1 MPFFPYSVPGIRIAG
16 IAAAVPAE
24 SVPLSSCAD
33 RFEKDYIE
41 KFSATSAIR
50 QIRCT
55 APGQTASDL
64 CFAAA
69 ENLLNTYQIGRSEIG
84 LLVFATHSPDYRC
97 PATACVLQDRLALSS
112 ACGAFDLGLGCSAYP
127 YALLSA
133 GSLLTMSGA
142 RYALVLAGDTLT
154 KVTGK
159 RDRSTVM
166 LFGDAGSCTLLEKAE
181 GCTIRGLLKSD
192 GSGYRD
198 IIIPAGEMR
207 NPSPPCRDEETAD
220 GCTRS
225 LYDLTMNG
233 MNVFSFSIGPV
244 PKAVKEFYAATGTG
258 AADYDLFAFHQSN
271 KQIIEKIAGKIGA
284 PAEKIPLCLEEYG
297 NTSSASIP
305 LALSSALGGNHSDKP
320 LNTLFCGYGVGL
332 SIGIAAAPIR
342 PGEILPPVET
352 DAAFPAGV
360 INSLADLEED

>member
-1 MPFFPYSVPGIRIAG
+1 MSRFSYNVPGIRIAG
-16 IAAAVPAE
+16 IATAVPTR
-24 SVPLSSCAD
+24 SVPLSAFAD

-41 KFSATSAIR
+41 KFSASSAIQ
-50 QIRCT
+50 QIRCA

-69 ENLLNTYQIGRSEIG
+69 ENLLKTYQIGRSEIG

-97 PATACVLQDRLALSS
+97 PASACVLQHRLALSS
-112 ACGAFDLGLGCSAYP
+112 VCGAFDLGLGCSAYP

-133 GSLLTMSGA
+133 ASLLTMSGA

-154 KVTGK
+154 KVTGS

-166 LFGDAGSCTLLEKAE
+166 LFGDAGSCTLLEKSD
-181 GCTIRGLLKSD
+181 GHTIQGLLKSD

-207 NPSPPCRDEETAD
+207 NPSPPCREEETAD
-220 GCTRS
+220 GCRRT
-225 LYDLTMNG
+225 LYDLAMNG

-258 AADYDLFAFHQSN
+258 AQDYDLFAFHQSN

-305 LALSSALGGNHSDKP
+305 LALSSALGGRQSSQP
-320 LNTLFCGYGVGL
+320 LRTLFCGYGVGL
-332 SIGIAAAPIR
+332 SIGIAAAPVR
-342 PGEILPPVET
+342 PSEILPPIET
-352 DAAFPAGV
+352 DTVFPEGV
-360 INSLADLEED
+360 INSQSDLEED